1 MKIKNINDF
10 LPKKN
15 KLGNIKVEYDGHK
28 FDSKRE
34 AQRYAELKLL
44 QRSGQISDLRMQVK
58 FELIPSQRDGDGKVT
73 ERAVCYIADFVYF
86 DRRTNETVSEDVK
99 GYRDPS
105 SAVYKVFAIKRKMML
120 FFHGITVRE
129 V

>member
-1 MKIKNINDF
+1 MTIKNINNF

-44 QRSGQISDLRMQVK
+44 QRSGQISDLQTQVK
-58 FELIPSQRDGDGKVT
+58 FKLLPSQRDANGKVV
-73 ERAVCYIADFVYF
+73 ERAVSYIADFVYF
-86 DRRTNETVSEDVK
+86 DRRTSEMVAEDVK

-120 FFHGITVRE
+120 FFHGITVKE

>member
-1 MKIKNINDF
+1 MKIKNIKDF

-44 QRSGQISDLRMQVK
+44 QKSGQISELQTQVK
-58 FELIPSQRDGDGKVT
+58 FQLIPSQRDANGKVV
-73 ERAVCYIADFVYF
+73 ERAVSYIADFVYF
-86 DRRTNETVSEDVK
+86 DKRTSETVAEDVK

>member
-1 MKIKNINDF
+1 MKIKNINDL

-15 KLGNIKVEYDGHK
+15 KLGNIKVEYDGHI

-58 FELIPSQRDGDGKVT
+58 FELIPSQIDGDGKVT
-73 ERAVCYIADFVYF
+73 ERAVSYIADFVYF
-86 DRRTNETVSEDVK
+86 DRRTNETVAEDVK